1 MKVGLKGSDRI
12 QFVGQQPSWVE
23 DHCTGGKRSQRMA
36 HLGLDDL
43 DILSDLISTVLEEGN
58 TLVVD
63 V

>member
-1 MKVGLKGSDRI
+1 MKVGLKGSNRI

-23 DHCTGGKRSQRMA
+23 YPCIEIWGGRMA

-43 DILSDLISTVLEEGN
+43 EILSDLISTVLEEGN
-58 TLVVD
+58 TLIVD